1 MIGRKIG
8 SYGGIVMMR
17 KGWLRHL
24 DFILIDILALE
35 LSCALSLLLITPQ
48 EIGTLWPLFL
58 FLPFIHFFSCMTLE
72 AYNGILQR
80 GYLKEFGALLKLE
93 VLSFG
98 ELIFFFYFLQLFPY
112 VPRKLIIC
120 YFLLC
125 FPYTYVLR
133 FLHKFYLK
141 RRYANVRHSRQIAVA
156 ATEAAAGEMIKTIT
170 KSAIRNYQFFGLII
184 VAR

>member
-98 ELIFFFYFLQLFPY
+98 ESIFFFYFLQLFPY
-112 VPRKLIIC
+112 VPL
-120 YFLLC
+120 
-125 FPYTYVLR
+125 
-133 FLHKFYLK
+133 
-141 RRYANVRHSRQIAVA
+141 
-156 ATEAAAGEMIKTIT
+156 
-170 KSAIRNYQFFGLII
+170 
-184 VAR
+184 